1 MNAQPRIFAVIPCY
15 KVRGQVIGVIDAV
28 PPEVTRIICVDDAC
42 PEQSGKFISEHCK
55 DPRVR
60 VVFHEQNKGVG
71 GAMVTGYK
79 AALEEGADIV
89 VKIDGDG
96 QMDPKLVPLFVAPLQ
111 KGLCDYTK
119 GNRFFRP
126 EDVRG
131 MPRLRLFGNGV
142 LSFLTKLSSGYWDVF
157 DPTNGYTAIHAA
169 VLKRLPL
176 KKIDPTYFFESDM
189 LFRLNVMRAQVR
201 DIPMKAVYG
210 GESSSLQVRLVAGPF
225 LRKHARNFLKRVF
238 YNYYLRDF
246 NMASL
251 ELVFGLLFFVF
262 GTAWSLVKWGAG
274 AETGVP
280 ASAGTVMLGALPII
294 IGFQMI
300 LSFLQYDIQSVPK
313 SPLHPNLS
321 DE

>member
-1 MNAQPRIFAVIPCY
+1 MSAQARIFVVIPCY

-28 PPEVTRIICVDDAC
+28 PSEVSRIICVDDAC
-42 PEQSGKFISEHCK
+42 PEQSGQFIREHCK

-60 VVFHEQNKGVG
+60 VVTHDKNKGVG
-71 GAMVTGYK
+71 GAMVTGYQ

-89 VKIDGDG
+89 VKLDGDG
-96 QMDPKLVPLFVAPLQ
+96 QMNPKLIPLFVAPLQ

-157 DPTNGYTAIHAA
+157 DPTNGYTAIHAS

-189 LFRLNVMRAQVR
+189 LFRLNVMRAAVR

-210 GESSSLQVRLVAGPF
+210 GESSSLQIRLVAGPF
-225 LRKHARNFLKRVF
+225 LRKHARNFFKRVF

-262 GTAWSLVKWGAG
+262 GAVWSLVKWGAG

-294 IGFQMI
+294 IGFQMV